1 MIIINRLILFIFLLI
16 PSSWLEISKK
26 NTAINSAAKSYSEAN
41 YEKSIEDHLFLTTEF
56 GINSPQANYNLALS
70 YQYAEK
76 NEEAQ
81 RTFMSLLSNPN
92 PMIASFASNHNGLI
106 LAKDKKYQEALDSFK
121 YALIKDSENEE
132 ARYNYELLARWL
144 EENKDQEDQED
155 QDEDGE
161 NDENQEDQENEDQ
174 ENEDQDQDKKEQDKK
189 DGKGEED
196 SENDQN
202 EDSEQKDDKE
212 GEKSQNEKD
221 SQDPSDLESDLSDKE
236 KAMEQLKENLKEMN
250 LTPEQASQILD
261 AMNAAELRY
270 IQQNRKKPTKK
281 PDKGLP
287 DW

>member
-1 MIIINRLILFIFLLI
+1 MILMSRLLLFIFLFI
-16 PSSWLEISKK
+16 PSSWLGISKK
-26 NTAINSAAKSYSEAN
+26 NTAIKSAAKSYGEAN

-56 GINSPQANYNLALS
+56 GINSPEANYNLALS
-70 YQYAEK
+70 YQYAGK

-106 LAKDKKYQEALDSFK
+106 LAKDEKYKEALEAFK
-121 YALIKDSENEE
+121 YALIKDSKNEA

-144 EENKDQEDQED
+144 EENKDQQDQED
-155 QDEDGE
+155 DGE

-174 ENEDQDQDKKEQDKK
+174 EKQDQEKK
-189 DGKGEED
+189 DENKKNGEGEEEA
-196 SENDQN
+196 ENDEN
-202 EDSEQKDDKE
+202 AESEQKDDKE

-221 SQDPSDLESDLSDKE
+221 SQDPSELDSDLSERE
-236 KAMEQLKENLKEMN
+236 KAMEKLKEKLKEMN

-270 IQQNRKKPTKK
+270 IQQNRKKPTKR
-281 PDKGLP
+281 PDRGLP

>member
-1 MIIINRLILFIFLLI
+1 M
-16 PSSWLEISKK
+16 EISKK
-26 NTAINSAAKSYSEAN
+26 NAAIKSAAKSYGEAN
-41 YEKSIEDHLFLTTEF
+41 YEKSIEDHLFLTSEF
-56 GINSPQANYNLALS
+56 GINSPETTYNLGLS

-81 RTFMSLLSNPN
+81 RTFMSLLNNPN

-106 LAKDKKYQEALDSFK
+106 LAKDEKYKEALEAFK
-121 YALIKDSENEE
+121 YALIKDSQNEA

-144 EENKDQEDQED
+144 EENQDQQDQEDE
-155 QDEDGE
+155 GE
-161 NDENQEDQENEDQ
+161 NDENQDEQDQEEQ
-174 ENEDQDQDKKEQDKK
+174 EKQEEQDKK
-189 DGKGEED
+189 DENKKNGEGEEEA
-196 SENDQN
+196 END
-202 EDSEQKDDKE
+202 EDAESEKKEDKE

-221 SQDPSDLESDLSDKE
+221 SQEPSELDSDLSERE
-236 KAMEQLKENLKEMN
+236 KAMEQLKEKLKEMN

-270 IQQNRKKPTKK
+270 IQQNRKKATKR

>member
-1 MIIINRLILFIFLLI
+1 MILISRLILFILLLI

-26 NTAINSAAKSYSEAN
+26 NTAIKSAAKSYGEAN

-56 GINSPQANYNLALS
+56 GINSPEANYNLGLS
-70 YQYAEK
+70 YQYAGK

-106 LAKDKKYQEALDSFK
+106 LAKDEKYKEALEAFK
-121 YALIKDSENEE
+121 YALIKDSKNEA

-144 EENKDQEDQED
+144 EENQDQQDQEDE
-155 QDEDGE
+155 GE
-161 NDENQEDQENEDQ
+161 NDENQEDQENEEQEKQDQ
-174 ENEDQDQDKKEQDKK
+174 EKK
-189 DGKGEED
+189 DENKKNGEGEEEA
-196 SENDQN
+196 ENDEN
-202 EDSEQKDDKE
+202 AESEQKDDKE

-221 SQDPSDLESDLSDKE
+221 SQDPSDLDSDLSERE
-236 KAMEQLKENLKEMN
+236 KAMEQLKEKLKEMN

-270 IQQNRKKPTKK
+270 IQQNRKKPTKR
-281 PDKGLP
+281 PDRGLP